1 MFARGVNTLQI
12 TAVIIGKGH
21 DEQADNKINSG
32 LIQSSW
38 PLPPTHTHTARPL
51 NTDCLLNRLI
61 GSRMS
66 WVHSSTKNSDHHTL
80 YSYPSE
86 SGLVSFQLQCNC
98 IISHPF
104 SSTTS
109 FAPDSFADDAR
120 GDMDGG
126 GAPVGG
132 QSAQHSPWYRLNR
145 VITRLCSTHQF
156 KNLQVE
162 MLYQRYFLRMNQNN
176 TTHIVSLLLALVLL
190 LASIHLIF
198 ALILASSTSVDTFS
212 STLENGAGSAAAV
225 VMWDNGTT
233 SSATTTGVSSVDN
246 SNFTI
251 LSDNMTT
258 TLWDAAAA
266 APVATQNETML
277 AATPNKTSN
286 YFTPNILALVVTLGI
301 CGTICIC
308 K

>member
-1 MFARGVNTLQI
+1 MRR
-12 TAVIIGKGH
+12 
-21 DEQADNKINSG
+21 
-32 LIQSSW
+32 IQST
-38 PLPPTHTHTARPL
+38 THTTR
-51 NTDCLLNRLI
+51 
-61 GSRMS
+61 
-66 WVHSSTKNSDHHTL
+66 
-80 YSYPSE
+80 E

-109 FAPDSFADDAR
+109 FTPNSFADDAR

-126 GAPVGG
+126 GPAAGGG

-212 STLENGAGSAAAV
+212 SSLEDGAGSAAAV

-251 LSDNMTT
+251 LSDNMTAT
-258 TLWDAAAA
+258 MWD
-266 APVATQNETML
+266 APVAAQNETML
-277 AATPNKTSN
+277 AATLNKTSN

-301 CGTICIC
+301 CGTICIR